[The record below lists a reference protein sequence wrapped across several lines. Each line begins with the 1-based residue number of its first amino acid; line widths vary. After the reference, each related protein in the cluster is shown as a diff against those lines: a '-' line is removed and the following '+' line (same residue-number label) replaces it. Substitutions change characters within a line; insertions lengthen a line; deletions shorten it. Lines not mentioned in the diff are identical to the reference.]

1 MVELL
6 ELLFTWNFLC
16 LVALCFQTDLNQ
28 KIKESKVEISSLKT
42 KVESQIN
49 EDSPKYIAQF
59 NTLEKEKGED
69 CYVIVWD

>member
-6 ELLFTWNFLC
+6 ELLFTLNFLC

-28 KIKESKVEISSLKT
+28 KIKESKVEISTLKT
-42 KVESQIN
+42 KVDSQIN

-59 NTLEKEKGED
+59 NTLEKEKGEEL
-69 CYVIVWD
+69 CVIVWD